1 MPLPATGRSRDDILA
16 DLGHRR
22 ADDLDTHG
30 GRTWAYVYDAGRGDA
45 EAVAAEALVAAMHEN
60 ALDPT
65 VFPSVLDLETDL
77 VRIAADHL
85 HGDEHV
91 VGNFTSGGTESCML
105 AVKTARDHARATRG
119 VGGGTTGVRGEVV
132 LPETAHAAFRKAAHY
147 FDLDLV
153 DVAVDPT
160 TFKADPELIRDA
172 ITDRTVLVVASS
184 PSYAHGVIDPIEAI
198 AAVTREAG
206 VLLHVDACIGGWLL
220 PYFARLGD
228 DVPPFDFRV
237 DGVTSI
243 SMDLH
248 KYAYTPKGASTLLY
262 RSADLRRHQL
272 FASASWT
279 GYTMIN
285 TTFQSTKSAGPLAGA
300 WATMQAFGDDGY
312 LEAARATRDATRQL
326 VDGIRGIEGLDV
338 LGEPEMSLVAIVAEP
353 MADGRSPDLFVL
365 ADEMKHRDW
374 YVQPQLS
381 YGSSPAN
388 IHLTATA
395 TSLDRVDELLADL
408 GQAAVA
414 AAAHEREPEFQ
425 QLLDGLG
432 ALDPA
437 AFTED
442 MYAGMLGAVGLG
454 EGTSGAGGLPSD
466 MAEINAVL
474 DALPPALREKLLLA
488 FLNDLYA

>member
-1 MPLPATGRSRDDILA
+1 MPLPAHGRSRDEILA
-16 DLGHRR
+16 DLGARR

-30 GRTWAYVYDAGRGDA
+30 GRTWAYVYDAGRADA
-45 EAVAAEALVAAMHEN
+45 EQVAAEALVAAMHEN

-85 HGDEHV
+85 HGDAEV
-91 VGNFTSGGTESCML
+91 VGNVTSGGTESCML
-105 AVKTARDHARATRG
+105 AVKAARDHARATRG

-132 LPETAHAAFRKAAHY
+132 LPETGHAAFRKAAHY

-153 DVAVDPT
+153 DVPVDPT
-160 TFKADPELIRDA
+160 TFRADPATIRDA
-172 ITDRTVLVVASS
+172 ITDRTVLVVASA

-198 AAVTREAG
+198 AAVCREAG
-206 VLLHVDACIGGWLL
+206 VLFHVDACIGGWLL
-220 PYFARLGD
+220 PYVERLGD
-228 DVPPFDFRV
+228 RIPPWDFRV

-262 RSADLRRHQL
+262 RSRDLRRHQL
-272 FASASWT
+272 FASAGWT

-300 WATMQAFGDDGY
+300 WATLQAFGDDGY
-312 LEAARATRDATRQL
+312 LEAARATRDATHRII
-326 VDGIRGIEGLDV
+326 DGIAGIDGLAV
-338 LGEPEMSLVAIVAEP
+338 LGEPEMSLVAFVATP
-353 MADGRSPDLFVL
+353 MADGRTPDLFVL
-365 ADEMKHRDW
+365 ADEMKRRDW

-395 TSLDRVDELLADL
+395 TSLGRVDELLDDL
-408 GQAAVA
+408 AKAVDV
-414 AAAHEREPEFQ
+414 AAAHERDPAFQ
-425 QLLDGLG
+425 QLLDGLAG
-432 ALDPA
+432 LEPD
-437 AFTED
+437 AFTEE

-454 EGTSGAGGLPSD
+454 DGASLPD
-466 MAEINAVL
+466 EMAEINTIL
-474 DALPPALREKLLLA
+474 DALPPALRERLLLA
-488 FLNDLYA
+488 FLNDLYT

>member
-16 DLGHRR
+16 DLRGRQT
-22 ADDLDTHG
+22 DDLDTHG
-30 GRTWAYVYDAGRGDA
+30 GRTWAYVYDAGRPDA
-45 EAVAAEALVAAMHEN
+45 EAVATDAYVAAMHEN

-85 HGDEHV
+85 QGDDQV

-132 LPETAHAAFRKAAHY
+132 IAETVHAAFRKGAHY

-153 DVAVDPT
+153 QVPVDPT
-160 TFKADPELIRDA
+160 TFRADPRAMADA
-172 ITDRTVLVVASS
+172 ITDRTVLVVASA
-184 PSYAHGVIDPIEAI
+184 PSYAHGVVDPIEELGHVCAD
-198 AAVTREAG
+198 AG

-220 PYFARLGD
+220 PWFSRLGEP
-228 DVPPFDFRV
+228 VPAFDFRV

-243 SMDLH
+243 SVDLH
-248 KYAYTPKGASTLLY
+248 KYAYTPKGASILLH
-262 RSADLRRHQL
+262 RSRDLRRHQL
-272 FASASWT
+272 FTSAAWP

-300 WATMQAFGDDGY
+300 WATLQAIGDDGY
-312 LEAARATRDATRQL
+312 LEAARATRDATRA
-326 VDGIRGIEGLDV
+326 VIDGLARLDGLAV
-338 LGEPEMSLVAIVAEP
+338 LGEPEMSLVAFVAEP
-353 MADGRSPDLFVL
+353 LADGRTPDLFVL
-365 ADEMKHRDW
+365 ADEMRRRDW

-381 YGSSPAN
+381 YGASPAN

-395 TSLDRVDELLADL
+395 MSVARVDELLTDL
-408 GQAAVA
+408 AESVEV
-414 AAAHEREPEFQ
+414 AAAHEREAGFQ

-432 ALDPA
+432 DLDPGS
-437 AFTED
+437 FTED
-442 MYAGMLGAVGLG
+442 MYAGMLEQVGLG
-454 EGTSGAGGLPSD
+454 GGATLPD
-466 MAEINAVL
+466 AMADINAVL
-474 DALPPALREKLLLA
+474 DALPAALRERLLSA
-488 FLNDLYA
+488 FLNDLYV

>member
-1 MPLPATGRSRDDILA
+1 MPLPTTGRSRDDILA

-30 GRTWAYVYDAGRGDA
+30 GRTWAYVYDAGRADA

-77 VRIAADHL
+77 VRIAANHL
-85 HGDEHV
+85 NGDEQV

-119 VGGGTTGVRGEVV
+119 VGGGHTGVRGEVV
-132 LPETAHAAFRKAAHY
+132 LPETGHAAFRKAAHY

-153 DVAVDPT
+153 DVPVDPT
-160 TFKADPELIRDA
+160 TFKADPEAIRAA
-172 ITDRTVLVVASS
+172 ITDRTVLVVASA
-184 PSYAHGVIDPIEAI
+184 PSYAHGVVDPIEAI

-206 VLLHVDACIGGWLL
+206 VLFHVDACIGGWLL
-220 PYFARLGD
+220 PYYTRLGD
-228 DVPPFDFRV
+228 DIPLFDFRV

-262 RSADLRRHQL
+262 RSRDIRRFQL

-300 WATMQAFGDDGY
+300 WATLQAFGDDGY
-312 LEAARATRDATRQL
+312 LEAARATRDATRAL
-326 VDGIRGIEGLDV
+326 VAGIREIDGLDI
-338 LGEPEMSLVAIVAEP
+338 LGEPEMSLVAIVATP
-353 MADGRSPDLFVL
+353 RDSDGRTPDLFVL

-374 YVQPQLS
+374 YVQPQLR

-408 GQAAVA
+408 RDAVEA
-414 AAAHEREPEFQ
+414 AATHERDPDFQ

-432 ALDPA
+432 ALDPD
-437 AFTED
+437 AFTEE

-454 EGTSGAGGLPSD
+454 EGASLPDD

-474 DALPPALREKLLLA
+474 DALPPVLREQLLLA
-488 FLNDLYA
+488 FLNDLYV

>member
-1 MPLPATGRSRDDILA
+1 MPLPSTGRTRDDVLA
-16 DLGHRR
+16 DLGARR

-30 GRTWAYVYDAGRGDA
+30 SRTWAYVYDAGRADA
-45 EAVAAEALVAAMHEN
+45 EQVAAEALVAAMHDN

-85 HGDEHV
+85 HGDDEV

-132 LPETAHAAFRKAAHY
+132 LPETGHAAFRKAAHY

-153 DVAVDPT
+153 DVSVDPT
-160 TFKADPELIRDA
+160 TFRADPDTIRDA
-172 ITDRTVLVVASS
+172 ITDRTVLVVASA

-198 AAVTREAG
+198 ARVCREAG

-220 PYFARLGD
+220 PYYARLGD
-228 DVPPFDFRV
+228 DIPPFDFRV

-248 KYAYTPKGASTLLY
+248 KYAYAPKGASTLLY
-262 RSADLRRHQL
+262 HHRDLRRHQL

-300 WATMQAFGDDGY
+300 WATLQVFGDDGY
-312 LEAARATRDATRQL
+312 MEAARATRDATRQL
-326 VDGIRGIEGLDV
+326 VDGIRAIDGLDV
-338 LGEPEMSLVAIVAEP
+338 LGEPDMSLVALVATGD
-353 MADGRSPDLFVL
+353 ADLFVL
-365 ADEMKHRDW
+365 ADEMRRREW

-395 TSLDRVDELLADL
+395 TSLDRVEELLSDL
-408 GQAAVA
+408 AAATKVA
-414 AAAHEREPEFQ
+414 ADHRRDPQFRE
-425 QLLDGLG
+425 LLDGVA

-442 MYAGMLGAVGLG
+442 MYTGMLGAVGLG
-454 EGTSGAGGLPSD
+454 SASGGAISGAAGLPTE
-466 MAEINAVL
+466 MADINAVL
-474 DALPPALREKLLLA
+474 DALPPSLREQLLLA

>member
-1 MPLPATGRSRDDILA
+1 MPLPATGRSREDILA

-30 GRTWAYVYDAGRGDA
+30 GRTWAYVYDAGRADA

-85 HGDEHV
+85 HGDEQV

-119 VGGGTTGVRGEVV
+119 VGGGRTGVRGELV

-153 DVAVDPT
+153 DVSVDPT
-160 TFKADPELIRDA
+160 TFKADPDAIRDA
-172 ITDRTVLVVASS
+172 ITDRTVLVVASA
-184 PSYAHGVIDPIEAI
+184 PSYAHGVVDPIEAI
-198 AAVTREAG
+198 AAITREAG
-206 VLLHVDACIGGWLL
+206 VLFHVDACIGGWLL
-220 PYFARLGD
+220 PYYARLGD
-228 DVPPFDFRV
+228 DIPPFDFRV

-262 RSADLRRHQL
+262 RSGDIRRHQL
-272 FASASWT
+272 FASARWT

-300 WATMQAFGDDGY
+300 WATLQAFGDDGY
-312 LEAARATRDATRQL
+312 LEAARATREATHQL
-326 VDGIRGIEGLDV
+326 VAGIREIEGLDV
-338 LGEPEMSLVAIVAEP
+338 LGVPEMSLVAIVAEE
-353 MADGRSPDLFVL
+353 MADGRTPDLFVL

-374 YVQPQLS
+374 YVQPQLR

-408 GQAAVA
+408 RDAVEA
-414 AAAHEREPEFQ
+414 AAAHERDPEFQ

-432 ALDPA
+432 ALDPD
-437 AFTED
+437 AFTEE

-454 EGTSGAGGLPSD
+454 EGASLPDD
-466 MAEINAVL
+466 MAEINAIL
-474 DALPPALREKLLLA
+474 DALPPELREQLLLA
-488 FLNDLYA
+488 FLNELYA

>member
-1 MPLPATGRSRDDILA
+1 MPLPPTGRSRDDILA
-16 DLGHRR
+16 DLGARR
-22 ADDLDTHG
+22 SDDLDTHG
-30 GRTWAYVYDAGRGDA
+30 GRTWAYVYDAGRSDA
-45 EAVAAEALVAAMHEN
+45 EQVAAEALVAAMHEN

-65 VFPSVLDLETDL
+65 VFPSVLDLEREL

-85 HGDEHV
+85 HGDDEV

-119 VGGGTTGVRGEVV
+119 VGGGPTGVRGEVV
-132 LPETAHAAFRKAAHY
+132 LPETAHAAFRKACHY

-153 DVAVDPT
+153 DVAVDPV
-160 TFKADPELIRDA
+160 TFRADPDAIRDA
-172 ITDRTVLVVASS
+172 ITDRTVLVVASA
-184 PSYAHGVIDPIEAI
+184 PSYAHGVVDPIEAI

-206 VLLHVDACIGGWLL
+206 VLFHVDACIGGWLL
-220 PYFARLGD
+220 PYFDRLGD
-228 DVPPFDFRV
+228 DVPPFDFRLV
-237 DGVTSI
+237 GVTSI

-262 RSADLRRHQL
+262 RDRTLRRHQL
-272 FASASWT
+272 FASARWT

-285 TTFQSTKSAGPLAGA
+285 TTIQSTKSAGPLAGA
-300 WATMQAFGDDGY
+300 WATLQAFGDDGY
-312 LEAARATRDATRQL
+312 LEATRATRDATRQL
-326 VDGIRGIEGLDV
+326 IEGIRGIDGLDV
-338 LGEPEMSLVAIVAEP
+338 LGEPEMSLVAIVATED
-353 MADGRSPDLFVL
+353 ADGRVPDLFVL
-365 ADEMKHRDW
+365 ADEMKRRDW
-374 YVQPQLS
+374 YVQPQLT

-408 GQAAVA
+408 AAATKV
-414 AAAHEREPEFQ
+414 AAAHERAPEFQ

-432 ALDPA
+432 DVDPD
-437 AFTED
+437 AFTDD

-454 EGTSGAGGLPSD
+454 GGASLPD
-466 MAEINAVL
+466 EMADINAVL
-474 DALPPALREKLLLA
+474 DALAPELREKLLLA

>member
-16 DLGHRR
+16 DLRGRQ

-30 GRTWAYVYDAGRGDA
+30 GRTWAYVYDAGNREA
-45 EAVAAEALVAAMHEN
+45 EQVATEALVAAMHEN
-60 ALDPT
+60 AIDPT
-65 VFPSVLDLETDL
+65 VFPSVLDLENDL

-85 HGDEHV
+85 HGDDEV

-119 VGGGTTGVRGEVV
+119 IGGGHTGVRGEVV
-132 LPETAHAAFRKAAHY
+132 LPETGHAAFRKACHY

-153 DVAVDPT
+153 DVGVDPA
-160 TFKADPELIRDA
+160 TFRADPDAIADA
-172 ITDRTVLVVASS
+172 ITDRTVLVVASA
-184 PSYAHGVIDPIEAI
+184 PSYAHGVVDPIGAI
-198 AAVTREAG
+198 AAICREAG
-206 VLLHVDACIGGWLL
+206 VLFHVDACIGGWLL
-220 PYFARLGD
+220 PYFERLGD
-228 DVPPFDFRV
+228 EVEPYDFRV

-248 KYAYTPKGASTLLY
+248 KYAYAPKGSSTLLY
-262 RSADLRRHQL
+262 RDRTIRRHQL
-272 FASASWT
+272 FASAAWT

-300 WATMQAFGDDGY
+300 WATLQAFGDDGY
-312 LEAARATRDATRQL
+312 LEAARATRDATRRL
-326 VDGIRGIEGLDV
+326 IEGIGRVDGLDV
-338 LGEPEMSLVAIVAEP
+338 LGEPEMSLVAIVATP
-353 MADGRSPDLFVL
+353 RADGSTPDLFVL
-365 ADEMKHRDW
+365 ADEMKRRSW

-395 TSLDRVDELLADL
+395 TSEGRTEELLSDL
-408 GQAAVA
+408 DAAVA
-414 AAAHEREPEFQ
+414 VGAAHERAPEFQ

-432 ALDPA
+432 ALDPDD
-437 AFTED
+437 FTEE
-442 MYAGMLGAVGLG
+442 MYAGMLDQVGLG
-454 EGTSGAGGLPSD
+454 GGASLPD
-466 MAEINAVL
+466 EMADINAIL
-474 DALPPALREKLLLA
+474 DALPARLREELLLA